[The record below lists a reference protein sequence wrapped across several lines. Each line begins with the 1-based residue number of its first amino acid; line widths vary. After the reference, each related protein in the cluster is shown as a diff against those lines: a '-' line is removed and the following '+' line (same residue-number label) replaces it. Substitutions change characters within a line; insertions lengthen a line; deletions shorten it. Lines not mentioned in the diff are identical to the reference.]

1 MVRLA
6 VGVAMVHVL
15 RVGARVREPLE
26 TLMALVG
33 LLPRV
38 QATVFC

>member
-15 RVGARVREPLE
+15 RVGARMGEALE
-26 TLMALVG
+26 TLVALVG
-33 LLPRV
+33 LLPGV
-38 QATVFC
+38 KATVLC